1 LPSFDAQSVSG
12 VLESLLPDPKTSP
25 YGSWRSPIT
34 SDLIVQDSISL
45 LDVLIDG
52 DDVYWLEGRPCEGGR
67 YVLVRR
73 HADGSTTDVNPAP
86 LNARCRV
93 HEYGGGSVCVAE
105 SAVYFSNDKDQ
116 RLYRQTANSEP
127 RPLTPAPAGSD
138 SQLRYA
144 DGRIDKRRGLWI
156 GVREDHS
163 DPAHRGIDAVNTI
176 VAIDVTQ
183 GGPGKVLVSGND
195 FYSSPRLSPD
205 GRRLAWLAWNHPHM
219 PWVSTELWMADVT
232 DDGRLTNRTRLAGSD
247 SESIFQPEWSPVGE
261 LFFIS
266 DRTNWWNLYH
276 WHDGEARPLR
286 PLAAEF
292 GQPQWVFGMS
302 TYAFAD
308 AQTIVCS
315 YIQGGLG
322 KLATLDVATGRLTPL
337 DLPYTDFSA
346 IRAHANRVL
355 FRGGSPTHPPSV
367 VMLDLSTRQ
376 HQALRTASPVADQ
389 PGIKRYLTQ
398 VRPVEFD
405 TSNGQKAY
413 GLFYPPH
420 NPDFRAPEAEKPP
433 LLVKV
438 HGGPTAAASS
448 TLDLR
453 IQYWTSRGI
462 AVLDVN
468 YGGSTGF
475 GREYRERLQGAWG
488 VVDVD
493 DCINGARSLARE
505 GLIDGDRAV
514 ITGGSAGG
522 YTTLAALTFRDFFK
536 GGGSHYGVSDLE
548 ALDLDTHKFESR
560 YNQWLIGDYP
570 AQKPLYE
577 ERSPVHFADRVK
589 CPIIFFQ
596 GDEDRIVPPSQTE
609 GMVDAL
615 RHSGVPVGYF
625 LFAGEQ
631 HGFRKAENI
640 KRALDAELYFYS
652 ELVFRIGLSF

>member
-1 LPSFDAQSVSG
+1 MPF
-12 VLESLLPDPKTSP
+12 
-25 YGSWRSPIT
+25 
-34 SDLIVQDSISL
+34 
-45 LDVLIDG
+45 
-52 DDVYWLEGRPCEGGR
+52 
-67 YVLVRR
+67 
-73 HADGSTTDVNPAP
+73 
-86 LNARCRV
+86 
-93 HEYGGGSVCVAE
+93 
-105 SAVYFSNDKDQ
+105 
-116 RLYRQTANSEP
+116 
-127 RPLTPAPAGSD
+127 TPAPAGSD

-144 DGRIDKRRGLWI
+144 DGLIDSQRGLWI

-176 VAIDVTQ
+176 VAIDVAR
-183 GGPGKVLVSGND
+183 GGPGEILVSGHD

-205 GRRLAWLAWNHPHM
+205 GRQLAWLAWNHPHM
-219 PWVSTELWMADVT
+219 PWVSTELWLADVT
-232 DDGRLTNRTRLAGSD
+232 DAGRLANPARIAGGD
-247 SESIFQPEWSPVGE
+247 AESLFQPEWSPDGGLYFV
-261 LFFIS
+261 S
-266 DRTNWWNLYH
+266 DRTNWWNLYR
-276 WHDGEARPLR
+276 WQDGQARALC

-292 GQPQWVFGMS
+292 GEPQWVFGMS

-308 AQTIVCS
+308 AHTIVCA
-315 YIQGGLG
+315 YKQRGLG
-322 KLATLDVATGRLTPL
+322 KLATLDIATGRLTPI

-346 IRAHANRVL
+346 VRAGEIAFCFVAARRCIRRRSCCLISPHESNRCCARRLPWPINRRSSVI
-355 FRGGSPTHPPSV
+355 SPRCG
-367 VMLDLSTRQ
+367 LSNSRQ
-376 HQALRTASPVADQ
+376 PNGKTA
-389 PGIKRYLTQ
+389 
-398 VRPVEFD
+398 F
-405 TSNGQKAY
+405 

-420 NPDFRAPEAEKPP
+420 NPDFQPPEGEKPP

-438 HGGPTAAASS
+438 HGGPTGAASS

-475 GREYRERLQGAWG
+475 GREYRERLRGEWG

-493 DCINGARSLARE
+493 DCINGARSLSRE
-505 GLIDGDRAV
+505 GLADENRAV

-536 GGGSHYGVSDLE
+536 GGASHYGVSDLE

-570 AQKPLYE
+570 AQKQLYH

-596 GDEDRIVPPSQTE
+596 GDEDRIVPPNQTE
-609 GMVDAL
+609 GMVNAL
-615 RHSGVPVGYF
+615 RRSGVPVGYL

-631 HGFRKAENI
+631 HGFRKSENI

-652 ELVFRIGLSF
+652 ELVFRVGLSF

>member
-1 LPSFDAQSVSG
+1 
-12 VLESLLPDPKTSP
+12 LPDPKTSP

-34 SDLIVQDSISL
+34 SDLIVQDSISI
-45 LDVLIDG
+45 LDVLFDG
-52 DDVYWLEGRPCEGGR
+52 DDVYWLEGRPREGGR
-67 YVLVRR
+67 SVLIRR
-73 HADGSTTDVNPAP
+73 STDGSTTDVNPAP
-86 LNARCRV
+86 LNARSRV
-93 HEYGGGSVCVAE
+93 HEYGGGSICVVDGTA
-105 SAVYFSNDKDQ
+105 YFSNDKDQ
-116 RLYRQTANSEP
+116 RLYRQTRSSEP
-127 RPLTPAPAGSD
+127 TPFTPAPAGSD

-144 DGRIDKRRGLWI
+144 DGLIDTRRGLWI

-176 VAIDVTQ
+176 VAIHVAR
-183 GGPGKVLVSGND
+183 GGPGENLVSGHD
-195 FYSSPRLSPD
+195 FYSSPRLSPN
-205 GRRLAWLAWNHPHM
+205 GRQLAWLAWNHPHM
-219 PWVSTELWMADVT
+219 PWVSTELWLADVT
-232 DDGRLTNRTRLAGSD
+232 DAGRLANPARIAGGE
-247 SESIFQPEWSPVGE
+247 SESLFQPEWSPNGE
-261 LFFIS
+261 LHFVS
-266 DRTNWWNLYH
+266 DRTNWWNLYR
-276 WHDGEARPLR
+276 WQDGQARALC

-292 GQPQWVFGMS
+292 GEPQWVFGMS

-308 AQTIVCS
+308 ADTMVCA
-315 YIQGGLG
+315 YKQRGLG
-322 KLATLDVATGRLTPL
+322 RIATLDVATGRLTPI
-337 DLPYTDFSA
+337 DLPYTDYSA
-346 IRAHANRVL
+346 VRARGNRVL
-355 FRGGSPTHPPSV
+355 FRGGSPMHPPSV
-367 VMLDLSTRQ
+367 VLFDLATRKQ
-376 HQALRTASPVADQ
+376 QVLRTATPVADQ
-389 PGIKRYLTQ
+389 PAIKSYFTQ
-398 VRPVEFD
+398 VRPVEFE
-405 TSNGQKAY
+405 TTNGKTAF

-420 NPDFRAPEAEKPP
+420 NPDFQPPEGEKPP

-438 HGGPTAAASS
+438 HGGPTGAASS

-475 GREYRERLQGAWG
+475 GREYRERLRGEWG

-493 DCINGARSLARE
+493 DCINGARSLSRE
-505 GLIDGDRAV
+505 GVADGNRAV

-536 GGGSHYGVSDLE
+536 GGASHYGVSDLE

-570 AQKPLYE
+570 AQKQLYW

-596 GDEDRIVPPSQTE
+596 GDEDRIVPPNQTE
-609 GMVDAL
+609 GMVNAL
-615 RHSGVPVGYF
+615 RRSGVPVGYL

-631 HGFRKAENI
+631 HGFRKSENI